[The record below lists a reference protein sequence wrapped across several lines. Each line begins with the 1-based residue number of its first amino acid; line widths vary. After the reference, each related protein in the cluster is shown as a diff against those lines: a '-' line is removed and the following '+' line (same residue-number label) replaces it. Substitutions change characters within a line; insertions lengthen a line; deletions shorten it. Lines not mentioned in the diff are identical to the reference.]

1 MKEAKELTKRFMS
14 TNPPRE
20 FKSLDNMKKSEVET
34 EARAL
39 QEAIRQHDEL
49 YYVENKPKISDAA
62 YDRLFHRLEELE
74 DAYPDLRTP
83 DSPTIRVC
91 GRPLEKVKK
100 IEHPAPLLSLQ
111 SSEEEK
117 KARDFLRFVEDNCGE
132 EAMEF
137 ILEPKYD
144 GFSID
149 VAYRD
154 GVFEFAATRGDGY
167 VGEDISEN
175 VKTVRSIPLR
185 LREAGRP
192 PKFLAVR
199 GEVYMPKPEFQEL
212 NKERIERGQ
221 EPFANPRNA
230 AAGIMRQ
237 LDSKKVVGKPFDAV
251 FYDIVTVKGEE
262 EPDTHLKALKWFA
275 KLGLKTSGFSKVG
288 KTFDEIRS
296 HYEDMKEKR
305 DESPFELDGMVIKV
319 NSTAVREKLGM
330 RERNPR
336 WAYAWKFPPK
346 EEVTTIEKI
355 VVQVGRTGKLT
366 PVALLDPVDVG
377 GVTVSRA
384 TLHNEDYVH
393 AKDLR
398 EGDIVEIVRAGDVIP
413 EVKKRIGSRSKKRP
427 KPFSMPETCPVCGTE
442 VIREG
447 AYHLCPA
454 GLSCAAQLKARIQH
468 FASRNALNI
477 DGLGEKVAAQLV
489 EQGLVENI
497 ADLYAFSKDDI
508 LKLESFAEKSAE
520 QLHDAIQEKK
530 NPRLDRFLFALGILH
545 VGEHVARVLAKRYG
559 SLDALKKAKEEDLL
573 EIRGIGPE
581 IAESVAHFF
590 SAEQNQEVLEQL
602 RELGVKIQD
611 MPKEGKKEML
621 AGLTFVFTG
630 NMENFTR
637 SEAKRLVEDLGAHA
651 SSSVSKNTDY
661 VVAGPGAGTKL
672 DEAKE
677 LGVKVIGE
685 EEFEKL
691 VKAE

>member
-20 FKSLDNMKKSEVET
+20 FKPLDNMEKSEVET

-83 DSPTIRVC
+83 DSPTVRVC
-91 GRPLEKVKK
+91 GHPLEKLKK

-117 KARDFLRFVEDNCGE
+117 KVQDFLRFVKDNGGE

-185 LREAGRP
+185 LREAERP

-230 AAGIMRQ
+230 AAGTMRQ
-237 LDSKKVVGKPFDAV
+237 LDPKKVAGKPFDAV

-262 EPDTHLKALKWFA
+262 EPDTHLKTLKWFA
-275 KLGLKTSGFSKVG
+275 KLGLKTSEFSKVG
-288 KTFDEIRS
+288 KTFDEVRS

-319 NSTAVREKLGM
+319 NSTAMREKLGM

-393 AKDLR
+393 EKDLR

-427 KPFSMPETCPVCGTE
+427 KPFSMLGTCPACGTE

-454 GLSCAAQLKARIQH
+454 GLSCTAQLKARIQH

-508 LKLESFAEKSAE
+508 LELESFAEKSAE

-530 NPRLDRFLFALGILH
+530 NPRLDLFLFALGIPH
-545 VGEHVARVLAKRYG
+545 VGEHVARLLAKRCG

-581 IAESVAHFF
+581 IAERVAHFF
-590 SAEQNQEVLEQL
+590 SADQNQEVLEQL
-602 RELGVKIQD
+602 RALGVKIQD
-611 MPKEGKKEML
+611 MPKKGKKEML

-661 VVAGPGAGTKL
+661 VVAGSGAGTKL